1 MRQMWRDLASLNPVC
16 FGGRLSN
23 KNGVATWQLLFALS
37 LVLVVAGCLGIV
49 LYGSKNADAHLLEM
63 LISEGVALVGLAL
76 GAVVLARFGRR
87 EAEQADRLLKA
98 ETASHETEEK
108 LQLAIQSLGI
118 AVWEWDAKTQ
128 LIHCDSRF
136 FELYGDEPGSNPYMD
151 LPTWLARVHPDD
163 REMAERMANDAVLT
177 GHFSMRFR
185 VLRKDGNLRHLR
197 LLARTTYDSNRKPLR
212 MSGIMWD
219 ITDDVLAHEI
229 IESQRTKLAVSAR
242 LASLGEMAGGI
253 AHEINNP
260 LQIIVGHAAVMNSRL
275 AKGEVKPDEIATSF
289 NKISATADR
298 ISRIVKGLRT
308 VARDGDHD
316 PFQVTSP
323 ILVVNDALAL
333 CAEKMRRHD
342 IDIQVDMTALDGIYI
357 PCRSVQI
364 SQVLLNLLTNAYHA
378 VENVEKKW
386 IRIECDQSAHWIEI
400 AVADSGVG
408 VPANLHEKI
417 FQPFFTTKEVGVG
430 TGLGLSLSLSI
441 ARDHGGTIELDTT
454 SPHTRFVLRLPRT
467 QAHQTAA

>member
-1 MRQMWRDLASLNPVC
+1 M
-16 FGGRLSN
+16 SN
-23 KNGVATWQLLFALS
+23 KQGVATWQLFFALS

-49 LYGSKNADAHLLEM
+49 YYGSNHVDDHLIEM
-63 LISEGVALVGLAL
+63 LISEALALVGLAL
-76 GAVVLARFGRR
+76 GCVVLARFGRR
-87 EAEQADRLLKA
+87 EAERDDRLLRT
-98 ETASHETEEK
+98 ETASHETEAK
-108 LQLAIQSLGI
+108 LQLAIQSMGI
-118 AVWEWDAKTQ
+118 AVWEWDAGTQ
-128 LIHCDSRF
+128 LVHSDSRL
-136 FELYGDEPGSNPYMD
+136 FELYGDDPNTAPYMD
-151 LPTWLARVHPDD
+151 IETWLARVHPDD
-163 REMAERMANDAVLT
+163 RDMALRMAKEAFIS

-185 VLRKDGNLRHLR
+185 ILRKNGSLRHLR
-197 LLARTTYDSNRKPLR
+197 LLGKMTFGSDRAPLR

-219 ITDDVLAHEI
+219 ITEDVLAHEI

-275 AKGEVKPDEIATSF
+275 ARGEVKPEEISVSL

-316 PFQVTSP
+316 PFNISSP
-323 ILVVNDALAL
+323 VLLVNDALSL
-333 CAEKMRRHD
+333 CSEKMRRHD
-342 IDIQVDMTALDGIYI
+342 IDVQVDMSQVEGVYI

-364 SQVLLNLLTNAYHA
+364 SQIVLNLLTNAYHA
-378 VENVEKKW
+378 VEAVETKW
-386 IRIECDQSAHWIEI
+386 IRIETAQSAHWIEI
-400 AVADSGVG
+400 AVIDSGSG
-408 VPANLHEKI
+408 VPAGLRDKI

-441 ARDHGGTIELDTT
+441 ARDHGGTIELD
-454 SPHTRFVLRLPRT
+454 SSGPHTRFVLRLPRT

>member
-1 MRQMWRDLASLNPVC
+1 M
-16 FGGRLSN
+16 SN
-23 KNGVATWQLLFALS
+23 RPGVATWQLLFALS

-49 LYGSKNADAHLLEM
+49 YYGSHEAEEHLIEM
-63 LISEGVALVGLAL
+63 LVAEALALIGLAL
-76 GAVVLARFGRR
+76 GCIVLARFGRR
-87 EAEQADRLLKA
+87 EAEQADRLA
-98 ETASHETEEK
+98 RTEHASHESEAK
-108 LQLAIQSLGI
+108 LQLAIQSMGI
-118 AVWEWDAKTQ
+118 AVWEWEARTQ
-128 LIHCDSRF
+128 LVHCDSRI
-136 FELYGDEPGSNPYMD
+136 FELYGDDPGSAPYMD
-151 LPTWLARVHPDD
+151 MQTWLDRVHVDD
-163 REMAERMANDAVLT
+163 RPMAERMALEAVQS

-185 VLRKDGNLRHLR
+185 IFRRDGTLRHLR

-260 LQIIVGHAAVMNSRL
+260 LQIIVGHAAVMNARL
-275 AKGEVKPDEIATSF
+275 ARGEVKPDEIATSF

-316 PFQVTSP
+316 PFQVTAP
-323 ILVVNDALAL
+323 VLFVNDAMAL
-333 CAEKMRRHD
+333 CSEKMRRHD
-342 IDIQVDMTALDGIYI
+342 IKIDVDLAALDDVYI

-364 SQVLLNLLTNAYHA
+364 SQVILNLLTNAYHA
-378 VENVEKKW
+378 VEVVAGEKW
-386 IRIECDQSAHWIEI
+386 IRVESAQSTNWIEI
-400 AVADSGVG
+400 AVVDSGGG
-408 VPANLHEKI
+408 VPATLKDKI

-454 SPHTRFVLRLPRT
+454 CANTRFVLRLPRT